1 MYLKLSP
8 EQSKRLRQSFQNNSN
23 AAVKKH
29 KQIAAPEK
37 GAALCFVHRI
47 SDRISLAEENMAL
60 KSEKEL
66 LEKNIRMVALD
77 LDGTTFDSAG
87 DISEEN
93 VRALEEAASRG
104 VHIVVSTGR
113 SYASL
118 PDHIKRVKGIEYAIT
133 SNGAHVN
140 IMETG
145 EQIYSDFLDP
155 EAVRE
160 IAVLKDATKADIE
173 VFIDGRAYVDQSYY
187 DDVKENGC
195 AYRNAEYV
203 IWSRRPVPDVT
214 ALMLEHCGEIENVNF
229 IYETLEML
237 GKAKP
242 KVNAIRNATITSS
255 FPNNLEVGGPHTSKK
270 TALAW
275 LLKELEISADEL
287 MCCGDA
293 PNDIAMV
300 EMAGIGVAVANAWG
314 GLKDHADY
322 ITASNDDN
330 GIAKAIDKFVLHR

>member
-1 MYLKLSP
+1 
-8 EQSKRLRQSFQNNSN
+8 
-23 AAVKKH
+23 
-29 KQIAAPEK
+29 
-37 GAALCFVHRI
+37 
-47 SDRISLAEENMAL
+47 MAL

-66 LEKNIRMVALD
+66 LKKTIRIVALD

-93 VRALEEAASRG
+93 VRALEEAASEG

-118 PDHIKRVKGIEYAIT
+118 PDHIKKVRGIEYAIT

-145 EQIYSDFLDP
+145 EQIYSDYLDP
-155 EAVRE
+155 RAVVE
-160 IAVLKDATKADIE
+160 IAGLKTETKADIE
-173 VFIDGRAYVDQSYY
+173 VFINGRAYVDQSYY

-195 AYRNAEYV
+195 VYRNADYV

-214 ALMLEHCGEIENVNF
+214 ALMLDHKDEIENVNF
-229 IYETLEML
+229 IYETIEML
-237 GKAKP
+237 EEARP
-242 KVNAIRNATITSS
+242 KVSAIGNATITSS
-255 FPNNLEVGGPHTSKK
+255 FPNNLEVGGPDTSKK
-270 TALAW
+270 TALTW
-275 LLKELEISADEL
+275 LLGELGISADEL

-293 PNDIAMV
+293 PNDMAMV

-314 GLKDHADY
+314 GLKDHADW
-322 ITASNDDN
+322 ITGSNDDN
-330 GIAKAIDKFVLHR
+330 GIAMAIDKFVLHR

>member
-1 MYLKLSP
+1 
-8 EQSKRLRQSFQNNSN
+8 
-23 AAVKKH
+23 
-29 KQIAAPEK
+29 
-37 GAALCFVHRI
+37 
-47 SDRISLAEENMAL
+47 MAL
-60 KSEKEL
+60 KNETEL
-66 LEKNIRMVALD
+66 LKKNIKIVALD
-77 LDGTTFDSAG
+77 LDGTTFNSAG

-93 VRALEEAASRG
+93 VRALEAAAAAG

-118 PDHIKRVKGIEYAIT
+118 PDHIKAVKGIEYAIT

-140 IMETG
+140 RMQSG

-160 IAVLKDATKADIE
+160 VARLKVVTGADIE
-173 VFIDGRAYVDQSYY
+173 AFIDGRAYVDESYY
-187 DDVKENGC
+187 NDVKENGC

-203 IWSRRPVPDVT
+203 IWSRRPVPDVS
-214 ALMLEHCGEIENVNF
+214 ALMLEHSHEIENVNF
-229 IYETLEML
+229 IYETLEKL
-237 GKAKP
+237 EEARP
-242 KVNAIRNATITSS
+242 LVNDIPNATITSS

-270 TALAW
+270 TALTW
-275 LLKELEISADEL
+275 LMGELDIEPDEL

-293 PNDIAMV
+293 PNDIAMI

-322 ITASNDDN
+322 ITGSNDDD
-330 GIAKAIDKFVLHR
+330 GVAMAINKFVLNK